1 MRMHARSPAVPAP
14 PSVIWKEYPADMSQQ
29 LLLAACEQAERS
41 ETAVRAAALM
51 HIARVVARSDQ
62 TAAAARGIDSAAP
75 APTAGIAAST
85 TAAALLLGFVLIH
98 FDLMQRLVQLLAG
111 LSEILQQLHLVIEVD
126 NERLVFV
133 FAQYV
138 FKERVAG
145 GALRVDNVALAAAGI
160 HQQPEGQRQIRF
172 AGEIADDLRPAVFLE
187 DEVVLVEVGDD
198 MAILIAHSREQ
209 IHHVDVRGEGGA
221 LLAGWS
227 ALLSD
232 QQRSEEHTSELQSL
246 RHLVC

>member
-1 MRMHARSPAVPAP
+1 SA
-14 PSVIWKEYPADMSQQ
+14 
-29 LLLAACEQAERS
+29 
-41 ETAVRAAALM
+41 
-51 HIARVVARSDQ
+51 
-62 TAAAARGIDSAAP
+62 AAAARATAAAAP
-75 APTAGIAAST
+75 APTAGIAAT
-85 TAAALLLGFVLIH
+85 TTAALLLGVVLIH

-145 GALRVDNVALAAAGI
+145 GALRVDNGALAAAGI
-160 HQQPEGQRQIRF
+160 HQQPEGQRQIGF

-187 DEVVLVEVGDD
+187 DEVVLVEVGDN

-232 QQRSEEHTSELQSL
+232 QQLRRRKQGQQGEETAPGNRDLHACLTMRP
-246 RHLVC
+246 RHGRLHLPAYAPCR